1 MQAKEKTTMTKRNN
15 VFQNMW
21 SVAKFIATGERPVPT
36 VETPSEKAEREM
48 WETLR
53 KSRDKMA
60 RALGPSIRASQ
71 NRRQK
76 YISSP

>member
-1 MQAKEKTTMTKRNN
+1 
-15 VFQNMW
+15 
-21 SVAKFIATGERPVPT
+21 
-36 VETPSEKAEREM
+36 M